1 MSSFKDSPEVAD
13 MFDKQQ
19 IAMLQTSFQNMSFLI
34 SVLHVQCERKNCSA
48 VALNL
53 FSSAV
58 MVASNSSQNFPNSIF
73 LTEEMKRTVH

>member
-1 MSSFKDSPEVAD
+1 

-34 SVLHVQCERKNCSA
+34 SVLHVQCERKYCSA

-58 MVASNSSQNFPNSIF
+58 MVASNSSQNLPNSIF
-73 LTEEMKRTVH
+73 PDWRDEENSALVSILVKVL